1 MLNLQ
6 DIHEPKTIEDALRL
20 LQQPGTVALA
30 GGTQLIADKRRD
42 VRAVVDLSAL
52 GLTYIRENAGAIA
65 IGATTTL
72 AELVESP
79 ILRAMANG
87 VVAQA
92 AHRSAAS
99 VLRNQATIAGTLIAE
114 PDGILAVV
122 LLAMDARITSSPF
135 PPFLLGEWVG
145 GEVGFLARRA
155 ELLSQ
160 GALVTEICVPTTN
173 PRASL
178 QTVERTPRDKPIV
191 SVCAAA
197 RIEILRGVYTEQ
209 SERAQN
215 DKVARDVRI
224 ALGGVGETAVRASAA
239 EQALEG
245 QTLSDAVIESAART
259 AAEGLTPRGDVRGS
273 AEYRQEMAVVL
284 TRRAVKE
291 LMV

>member
-1 MLNLQ
+1 
-6 DIHEPKTIEDALRL
+6 
-20 LQQPGTVALA
+20 
-30 GGTQLIADKRRD
+30 
-42 VRAVVDLSAL
+42 
-52 GLTYIRENAGAIA
+52 LTYIRENAGAIA

-135 PPFLLGEWVG
+135 PPFLLGEGVG